1 MHLAALQ
8 SEAVDLPL
16 PAWQLGGAPVGGG
29 SRSLSAV
36 PPPQLAAR
44 LPAGDNNSAGS
55 MPASISGGRR
65 RLAQQQLTPDQ
76 LAEIQRQQQARQQQA
91 LQQGDVPVHQHVPV
105 VLSIGFGGPAVTAPP
120 TSTRILDASTVNTT
134 RCIRYAAWFDA
145 ADPSG
150 SRDPAAA
157 QGSSGSEQQAGTEG
171 AAAWRRPPLDLSAC
185 QRSVL
190 EVSTASQRVLVQVG
204 WGAGGLGCRCRR
216 AGYVADV
223 AAAAPW

>member
-1 MHLAALQ
+1 MQKWLPQPASAA
-8 SEAVDLPL
+8 ADLG
-16 PAWQLGGAPVGGG
+16 AAQASGGI
-29 SRSLSAV
+29 RSGV
-36 PPPQLAAR
+36 PPPRLADN
-44 LPAGDNNSAGS
+44 LQAGGKPLQGS
-55 MPASISGGRR
+55 GPPVSGGRR
-65 RLAQQQLTPDQ
+65 RLVQQQPTPDQ
-76 LAEIQRQQQARQQQA
+76 LAEIQRQQQAQKQRQQQLEGLA
-91 LQQGDVPVHQHVPV
+91 DIPAHQHVPV

-134 RCIRYAAWFDA
+134 RCIRYADWFDP

-157 QGSSGSEQQAGTEG
+157 MGSSSGEQQAVTEG
-171 AAAWRRPPLDLSAC
+171 TAVWRRPPLDLSAC